1 MKSKLKNFS
10 LLTISTLI
18 MAVGIYFFKFANNFT
33 FGGITGI
40 AVLVAKFLPISAS
53 DFSFVVN
60 ILLLII
66 GWIVLGKSFAE
77 KTAYS
82 TILLSVSL
90 SLLERIYPMSHP
102 LTNEPLLEL
111 IFAILL
117 PALGSAILFNIGAS
131 SGGTDVIAMILKK
144 YTSVDIGKGLMISDL
159 IFTLAGFLVFNVK
172 TGLYSLFGLIMRSAL
187 IDNFIE
193 SFNRSKYFHVVTSN
207 ATCICDFIQNDL
219 QRGAT
224 IVNATG
230 AFTGDDK
237 YIILTVLSPSQA
249 VKLRNFIKEHD
260 PKAFLLVSNTSE
272 IIGKG
277 FHSVQDRQPFLCF
290 LLVHNT
296 LFLSP
301 RIISFI
307 GFILQNIFL
316 KLSHTKKRGG
326 FNA

>member
-1 MKSKLKNFS
+1 MKSKLKKFS

-82 TILLSVSL
+82 TILLSVIL

-172 TGLYSLFGLIMRSAL
+172 TGLYSLLGLIMRSAL

-277 FHSVQDRQPFLCF
+277 FHSV
-290 LLVHNT
+290 
-296 LFLSP
+296 
-301 RIISFI
+301 
-307 GFILQNIFL
+307 
-316 KLSHTKKRGG
+316 
-326 FNA
+326 

>member
-1 MKSKLKNFS
+1 MKLKLKNFS

-18 MAVGIYFFKFANNFT
+18 MAVGIYFFKFTNNFT

-230 AFTGDDK
+230 AFTGDDI

-277 FHSVQDRQPFLCF
+277 FHSV
-290 LLVHNT
+290 
-296 LFLSP
+296 
-301 RIISFI
+301 
-307 GFILQNIFL
+307 
-316 KLSHTKKRGG
+316 
-326 FNA
+326 

>member
-1 MKSKLKNFS
+1 MNYEIIINETIIKEGSIMKSKLKNFS

-82 TILLSVSL
+82 TILLSISL

-277 FHSVQDRQPFLCF
+277 FHSV
-290 LLVHNT
+290 
-296 LFLSP
+296 
-301 RIISFI
+301 
-307 GFILQNIFL
+307 
-316 KLSHTKKRGG
+316 
-326 FNA
+326 

>member
-18 MAVGIYFFKFANNFT
+18 MAVGIYFFKFTNNFT

-237 YIILTVLSPSQA
+237 YIILTVFSPSQA

-277 FHSVQDRQPFLCF
+277 FHSV
-290 LLVHNT
+290 
-296 LFLSP
+296 
-301 RIISFI
+301 
-307 GFILQNIFL
+307 
-316 KLSHTKKRGG
+316 
-326 FNA
+326 

>member
-18 MAVGIYFFKFANNFT
+18 MAVGIYFFKFTNNFT

-260 PKAFLLVSNTSE
+260 LKAFLLVSNTSE

-277 FHSVQDRQPFLCF
+277 FHSV
-290 LLVHNT
+290 
-296 LFLSP
+296 
-301 RIISFI
+301 
-307 GFILQNIFL
+307 
-316 KLSHTKKRGG
+316 
-326 FNA
+326 

>member
-1 MKSKLKNFS
+1 MNYEIIINETIVKEGSIMKSKLKNFS

-40 AVLVAKFLPISAS
+40 AVLVTKFLPISSS

-144 YTSVDIGKGLMISDL
+144 YTNVDIGKGLMISDL

-172 TGLYSLFGLIMRSAL
+172 TGLYSLLGLIMRSAL

-219 QRGAT
+219 QRGTT

-260 PKAFLLVSNTSE
+260 PKAFLLISNTSE

-277 FHSVQDRQPFLCF
+277 FHSV
-290 LLVHNT
+290 
-296 LFLSP
+296 
-301 RIISFI
+301 
-307 GFILQNIFL
+307 
-316 KLSHTKKRGG
+316 
-326 FNA
+326 

>member
-40 AVLVAKFLPISAS
+40 AVLVAKFFPISAS

-82 TILLSVSL
+82 TILLSISL

-144 YTSVDIGKGLMISDL
+144 YTSVDIRKGLMISDL

-260 PKAFLLVSNTSE
+260 PKAFLLVSNISE

-277 FHSVQDRQPFLCF
+277 FHSV
-290 LLVHNT
+290 
-296 LFLSP
+296 
-301 RIISFI
+301 
-307 GFILQNIFL
+307 
-316 KLSHTKKRGG
+316 
-326 FNA
+326 

>member
-53 DFSFVVN
+53 DFSFVMN
-60 ILLLII
+60 ILLLVI
-66 GWIVLGKSFAE
+66 GWIILGKSFAA

-90 SLLERIYPMSHP
+90 SFLERVYPMSHP

-159 IFTLAGFLVFNVK
+159 IFTLAGFFVFNVK
-172 TGLYSLFGLIMRSAL
+172 TGLYSLLGPIMRSAL

-207 ATCICDFIQNDL
+207 ATCICDFIQNEL
-219 QRGAT
+219 NRGAT

-249 VKLRNFIKEHD
+249 VKLRNFIKEND

-277 FHSVQDRQPFLCF
+277 FHSV
-290 LLVHNT
+290 
-296 LFLSP
+296 
-301 RIISFI
+301 
-307 GFILQNIFL
+307 
-316 KLSHTKKRGG
+316 
-326 FNA
+326 

>member
-40 AVLVAKFLPISAS
+40 AVLVAKFFPISAS

-237 YIILTVLSPSQA
+237 YIILTVLSSSQA

-277 FHSVQDRQPFLCF
+277 FHSV
-290 LLVHNT
+290 
-296 LFLSP
+296 
-301 RIISFI
+301 
-307 GFILQNIFL
+307 
-316 KLSHTKKRGG
+316 
-326 FNA
+326 

>member
-277 FHSVQDRQPFLCF
+277 FHPV
-290 LLVHNT
+290 
-296 LFLSP
+296 
-301 RIISFI
+301 
-307 GFILQNIFL
+307 
-316 KLSHTKKRGG
+316 
-326 FNA
+326 

>member
-40 AVLVAKFLPISAS
+40 AVLVTKFLPISSS

-144 YTSVDIGKGLMISDL
+144 YTNVDIGKGLMISDL

-172 TGLYSLFGLIMRSAL
+172 TGLYSLLGLIMRSAL

-219 QRGAT
+219 QRGTT

-260 PKAFLLVSNTSE
+260 PKAFLLVSNISE

-277 FHSVQDRQPFLCF
+277 FHSV
-290 LLVHNT
+290 
-296 LFLSP
+296 
-301 RIISFI
+301 
-307 GFILQNIFL
+307 
-316 KLSHTKKRGG
+316 
-326 FNA
+326 

>member
-249 VKLRNFIKEHD
+249 VKLRYFIKEHD
-260 PKAFLLVSNTSE
+260 PKAFLLISNTSE

-277 FHSVQDRQPFLCF
+277 FHSV
-290 LLVHNT
+290 
-296 LFLSP
+296 
-301 RIISFI
+301 
-307 GFILQNIFL
+307 
-316 KLSHTKKRGG
+316 
-326 FNA
+326 

>member
-82 TILLSVSL
+82 TILLSISL

-144 YTSVDIGKGLMISDL
+144 YTSVDIGKVLMISDL

-249 VKLRNFIKEHD
+249 VKLRNFIKEQD

-277 FHSVQDRQPFLCF
+277 FHSV
-290 LLVHNT
+290 
-296 LFLSP
+296 
-301 RIISFI
+301 
-307 GFILQNIFL
+307 
-316 KLSHTKKRGG
+316 
-326 FNA
+326 

>member
-1 MKSKLKNFS
+1 MNYEIIINETIVKEGSIMKSKLKNFS

-40 AVLVAKFLPISAS
+40 AVLVTKFLPISSS

-144 YTSVDIGKGLMISDL
+144 YTNVDIGKGLMISDL

-172 TGLYSLFGLIMRSAL
+172 TGLYSLLGLIMRSAL

-277 FHSVQDRQPFLCF
+277 FHSV
-290 LLVHNT
+290 
-296 LFLSP
+296 
-301 RIISFI
+301 
-307 GFILQNIFL
+307 
-316 KLSHTKKRGG
+316 
-326 FNA
+326 

>member
-82 TILLSVSL
+82 TILLSISL

-144 YTSVDIGKGLMISDL
+144 YTSVDIGKGLMIADL

-249 VKLRNFIKEHD
+249 VKLRNFIKEQD

-277 FHSVQDRQPFLCF
+277 FHSV
-290 LLVHNT
+290 
-296 LFLSP
+296 
-301 RIISFI
+301 
-307 GFILQNIFL
+307 
-316 KLSHTKKRGG
+316 
-326 FNA
+326 

>member
-82 TILLSVSL
+82 TILLSISL

-144 YTSVDIGKGLMISDL
+144 YTSVDIVKGLMISDL

-249 VKLRNFIKEHD
+249 VKLRNFIKEQD

-277 FHSVQDRQPFLCF
+277 FHSV
-290 LLVHNT
+290 
-296 LFLSP
+296 
-301 RIISFI
+301 
-307 GFILQNIFL
+307 
-316 KLSHTKKRGG
+316 
-326 FNA
+326 

>member
-1 MKSKLKNFS
+1 MKLKLKNFS

-18 MAVGIYFFKFANNFT
+18 MAVGIYFFKFTNNFT

-272 IIGKG
+272 IIVKG
-277 FHSVQDRQPFLCF
+277 FHSV
-290 LLVHNT
+290 
-296 LFLSP
+296 
-301 RIISFI
+301 
-307 GFILQNIFL
+307 
-316 KLSHTKKRGG
+316 
-326 FNA
+326 

>member
-1 MKSKLKNFS
+1 MNYEIIINETIVKEGSIMKSKLKNFS

-40 AVLVAKFLPISAS
+40 AVLVAKFFPISAS

-144 YTSVDIGKGLMISDL
+144 YTSVDIRKGLMISDL

-277 FHSVQDRQPFLCF
+277 FHSV
-290 LLVHNT
+290 
-296 LFLSP
+296 
-301 RIISFI
+301 
-307 GFILQNIFL
+307 
-316 KLSHTKKRGG
+316 
-326 FNA
+326 

>member
-18 MAVGIYFFKFANNFT
+18 MAVGIYFFKFTNNFT

-90 SLLERIYPMSHP
+90 SLLERIYHMSHP

-260 PKAFLLVSNTSE
+260 PKAFLLVSNISE

-277 FHSVQDRQPFLCF
+277 FHSV
-290 LLVHNT
+290 
-296 LFLSP
+296 
-301 RIISFI
+301 
-307 GFILQNIFL
+307 
-316 KLSHTKKRGG
+316 
-326 FNA
+326 

>member
-40 AVLVAKFLPISAS
+40 AVLVAKFLPLSAS
-53 DFSFVVN
+53 DFSFVAN
-60 ILLLII
+60 ILLLVI
-66 GWIVLGKSFAE
+66 GWIILGQSFAA

-90 SLLERIYPMSHP
+90 SFLERVYPMSHP

-144 YTSVDIGKGLMISDL
+144 YTSVDIGKGLMVSDL

-172 TGLYSLFGLIMRSAL
+172 TGLYSLLGLIMRSAL

-193 SFNRSKYFHVVTSN
+193 SFNRSKYFHAVTSN

-219 QRGAT
+219 GRGAT

-260 PKAFLLVSNTSE
+260 PKAFLLISNTSE

-277 FHSVQDRQPFLCF
+277 FHSV
-290 LLVHNT
+290 
-296 LFLSP
+296 
-301 RIISFI
+301 
-307 GFILQNIFL
+307 
-316 KLSHTKKRGG
+316 
-326 FNA
+326 

>member
-144 YTSVDIGKGLMISDL
+144 YTSVDIGKGLMISDF

-277 FHSVQDRQPFLCF
+277 FHSV
-290 LLVHNT
+290 
-296 LFLSP
+296 
-301 RIISFI
+301 
-307 GFILQNIFL
+307 
-316 KLSHTKKRGG
+316 
-326 FNA
+326 

>member
-1 MKSKLKNFS
+1 MKLKLKNFS

-18 MAVGIYFFKFANNFT
+18 MAVGIYFFKFTNNFT

-40 AVLVAKFLPISAS
+40 AVLVAKFFPISAS

-277 FHSVQDRQPFLCF
+277 FHSV
-290 LLVHNT
+290 
-296 LFLSP
+296 
-301 RIISFI
+301 
-307 GFILQNIFL
+307 
-316 KLSHTKKRGG
+316 
-326 FNA
+326 

>member
-1 MKSKLKNFS
+1 MKSKPKNFS

-144 YTSVDIGKGLMISDL
+144 YTSVDIGMGLMISDL

-277 FHSVQDRQPFLCF
+277 FHSV
-290 LLVHNT
+290 
-296 LFLSP
+296 
-301 RIISFI
+301 
-307 GFILQNIFL
+307 
-316 KLSHTKKRGG
+316 
-326 FNA
+326 

>member
-40 AVLVAKFLPISAS
+40 AVLVTKFLPISSS

-66 GWIVLGKSFAE
+66 GWIILGKSFAE

-172 TGLYSLFGLIMRSAL
+172 TGLYSLLGLIMRSAL

-260 PKAFLLVSNTSE
+260 PKAFLLISNTSE

-277 FHSVQDRQPFLCF
+277 FHSV
-290 LLVHNT
+290 
-296 LFLSP
+296 
-301 RIISFI
+301 
-307 GFILQNIFL
+307 
-316 KLSHTKKRGG
+316 
-326 FNA
+326 

>member
-18 MAVGIYFFKFANNFT
+18 MAVGIYFFKFTNNFT

-40 AVLVAKFLPISAS
+40 AVLVAKFFPISAS

-82 TILLSVSL
+82 TILLSISL

-131 SGGTDVIAMILKK
+131 SGGTDVIAMILK
-144 YTSVDIGKGLMISDL
+144 TSVDIGKGLMISDL

-260 PKAFLLVSNTSE
+260 PKAFLLVSNISE

-277 FHSVQDRQPFLCF
+277 FHSV
-290 LLVHNT
+290 
-296 LFLSP
+296 
-301 RIISFI
+301 
-307 GFILQNIFL
+307 
-316 KLSHTKKRGG
+316 
-326 FNA
+326 

>member
-144 YTSVDIGKGLMISDL
+144 YTNVDIGKGLMISDP

-172 TGLYSLFGLIMRSAL
+172 TGLYSLLGLIMRSAL

-260 PKAFLLVSNTSE
+260 PKAFLLISNTSE

-277 FHSVQDRQPFLCF
+277 FHSV
-290 LLVHNT
+290 
-296 LFLSP
+296 
-301 RIISFI
+301 
-307 GFILQNIFL
+307 
-316 KLSHTKKRGG
+316 
-326 FNA
+326 